1 MSASA
6 LVALVEVNL
15 ATVCVQSA
23 LYGVFFVLA
32 VTSLVVLIA
41 RHKREHA
48 PSQLPT
54 GTSQSQVVLLGLWK
68 SPLFIA
74 TVILLLTITANW
86 CLIVYRAFQAFIH
99 FQGGTNPAGF
109 YIDVA
114 NPTALTLNAI
124 PTVTVV
130 TCDSMVIYRTW
141 VIWNRRNAVAV
152 LPTLT
157 TISLTVCSIMIV
169 FIIGKDKS
177 TQSPN
182 LTPWLYAA
190 YTLTFMYVVSPYSG
204 TFTVILMGVVNSNNI
219 YGTGMIVYKITAAN
233 RALRR
238 VGSISGGMKVQ
249 GTLGILIESAALYA
263 SWTLFFFITYLTKST
278 VNALANDCFPPVSG
292 IALMLITVRV
302 GLGWAHSAGG
312 SQQVSGTSFIRS
324 AFSRPE
330 RGPRESLPMHAI
342 SLKVSTTVERETD
355 YGLETPGTDHK
366 SPGESLKDKDDHGFA
381 V

>member
-32 VTSLVVLIA
+32 VTALVVLIA
-41 RHKREHA
+41 RHKRENA
-48 PSQLPT
+48 SSQFAT
-54 GTSQSQVVLLGLWK
+54 GTSQAQVVLLGLWK

-74 TVILLLTITANW
+74 TVILLLTVTANW
-86 CLIVYRAFQAFIH
+86 CLIVYRAFQAFVH
-99 FQGGTNPAGF
+99 YQNGTNPAGF

-130 TCDSMVIYRTW
+130 TCDFMVIYRTW
-141 VIWNRRNAVAV
+141 VIWNRRYLVAV

-157 TISLTVCSIMIV
+157 TISLAVCSIMIV
-169 FIIGKDKS
+169 VIIGQDKS

-190 YTLTFMYVVSPYSG
+190 YTLTF
-204 TFTVILMGVVNSNNI
+204 INNI
-219 YGTGMIVYKITAAN
+219 YGTGMIVYKITSAN

-238 VGSISGGMKVQ
+238 AGSISGGIKIQ
-249 GTLGILIESAALYA
+249 GTLGILVESAALYA
-263 SWTLFFFITYLTKST
+263 SWTLFFFITYMTKST
-278 VNALANDCFPPVSG
+278 INALANDCFPPVSG

-302 GLGWAHSAGG
+302 GLGWAHRSDRSAGG
-312 SQQVSGTSFIRS
+312 SQQISGTSFIRS

-342 SLKVSTTVERETD
+342 SLNVSTTVERETD
-355 YGLETPGTDHK
+355 YGLDTPGANHK
-366 SPGESLKDKDDHGFA
+366 SPEVSMKDKEDHGFA